1 MNLNNWELCYF
12 DLKLVGIVP
21 YPPHDFHA
29 IGSQNATN
37 IRLPCV
43 LLRRRS
49 FESLERWATT
59 WTLVRNQ
66 LMTLT
71 KSVWRM
77 CGRLVGGVGPKM
89 TTCYRLRVKQRLAFC
104 CPLLPTKLFSV
115 FFTMR
120 LLPGVF
126 TFACSTGESTF
137 STQLFGECV
146 EECLDCHSCRQNL
159 MW

>member
-71 KSVWRM
+71 KSVWSM

-104 CPLLPTKLFSV
+104 CPLLPNKLFSV
-115 FFTMR
+115 FCDIVFLPR
-120 LLPGVF
+120 VLL
-126 TFACSTGESTF
+126 FACDSGKT
-137 STQLFGECV
+137 LFATILCV
-146 EECLDCHSCRQNL
+146 ICVAVGQNCHSGRQNL